1 MFVIVVMVCVSRA
14 PFLIQDF
21 YITSIKRVVKDK
33 ELSFIAHNIVTV
45 ELFSRKTQ
53 YTWYAGCF
61 AIANILQ
68 SSVFRA
74 LNPMG
79 SEWRQI
85 TCSVQKGEIMEKQS
99 GGVGAMQ

>member
-53 YTWYAGCF
+53 YT
-61 AIANILQ
+61 
-68 SSVFRA
+68 
-74 LNPMG
+74 
-79 SEWRQI
+79 
-85 TCSVQKGEIMEKQS
+85 
-99 GGVGAMQ
+99 